1 MELQLKFADF
11 PTLVRHIEQSPDLWK
26 YYHQFLVSE
35 MSDIYAL
42 ARGEYSKPTL
52 FAIFTL
58 FINWIQPLLPESF
71 FEIAGF
77 TTMILVMDAQSV
89 RACAQSLGVELGTPK
104 DLESITEAWEH
115 LLNCVQQSKT
125 TGTYF
130 TPKNIADLMAG
141 LLTLGKARR
150 IVDPACGTGNLL
162 VPYLQRFTPAMRVQE
177 LENIYGWDINPLN
190 IVIARLN
197 LLLGVLEFLNP
208 KDIPQIWSMLIRNI
222 TTRDALQLKS
232 LPHGFDAAILNPPF
246 LRIEMLKNHK
256 EALGE
261 FDLIH
266 RRLDSYLLFLELC
279 LYLINEAGEV
289 VAIVPDKVLTE
300 SNGKLLR
307 QKILDENLLRK
318 LIDCR
323 NEEIFHATVHPV
335 ILHLSGQYARE
346 AVEIYSLGKQDKGSY
361 KLRRQDS
368 VPASLF
374 QTLPSARIDPQLTTE
389 RVHILEKI
397 FATSFPLKEIAY
409 VSYGAQP
416 GIKGN
421 FVFASTGQPPDNKQM
436 KWLLRGRDIKKYGI
450 EKPSYVI
457 NYVPEK
463 LHRPAFPQLF
473 LSPRVVVQKVT
484 GKQGLIAGI
493 VPPGVEYYTDDSII
507 NIITLNN
514 LASVPA
520 AFRKNRGLKF
530 VAGNNKSIPVGKQ
543 SWQEVTKSYAR
554 GALIREDLHAFYKEF
569 TPSVLCAAINSQ
581 VVAFFFKLLLA
592 GGLNVFPEHVRWLPI
607 APNLITRTPEITAQ
621 LGNLA
626 EIDDEILNT
635 SVFKAYALN
644 AGEIS
649 TIKRFVGNQG

>member
-1 MELQLKFADF
+1 M
-11 PTLVRHIEQSPDLWK
+11 RHIEQRPDLLK
-26 YYHQFLVSE
+26 DYNEFLAAE

-52 FAIFTL
+52 LASFIL
-58 FINWIQPLLPESF
+58 FINWVLPGLPENF
-71 FEIAGF
+71 LQVTGLEKI
-77 TTMILVMDAQSV
+77 ILPMDPESV
-89 RACAQSLGVELGTPK
+89 RTCALSLGVELEPPT
-104 DLESITEAWEH
+104 DLESTTETWER
-115 LLNCVQQSKT
+115 LLNRVQQSKT

-130 TPKNIADLMAG
+130 TPIKIAELMAS
-141 LLTLGKARR
+141 LLILGEGRR
-150 IVDPACGTGNLL
+150 IVDPACGTGILL
-162 VPYLQRFTPAMRVQE
+162 VPYLHRFPPEKRVQE
-177 LENIYGWDINPLN
+177 LKNVCGWDINPLN
-190 IVIARLN
+190 VVIARVN
-197 LLLGVLEFLNP
+197 LLLEVLESRNAKYIKDLN
-208 KDIPQIWSMLIRNI
+208 DIAQIWALLKENI

-232 LPHGFDAAILNPPF
+232 LPHGFDAAIINPPY
-246 LRIEMLKNHK
+246 LRIEMLKNQK

-279 LYLINEAGEV
+279 LHLINEAGEV

-323 NEEIFHATVHPV
+323 NEEIFNANVNPV
-335 ILHLSGQYARE
+335 ILHLSGKYAKE
-346 AVEIYSLGKQDKGSY
+346 AVETYSLGKQDGSY
-361 KLRRQDS
+361 RLRRQDS
-368 VPASLF
+368 VPVSLF

-389 RVHILEKI
+389 RVRILEKI
-397 FATSFPLKEIAY
+397 FTKSFPLKEIAY

-421 FVFASTGQPPDNKQM
+421 FVFESVTQPSDNKQM
-436 KWLLRGRDIKKYGI
+436 KWLLRGRDVKKYRI
-450 EKPSYVI
+450 EPPSYVI

-493 VPPGVEYYTDDSII
+493 VPTGAEYYTDDSII
-507 NIITLNN
+507 NIITLDN

-530 VAGNNKSIPVGKQ
+530 VAGNNERIPVGKQ
-543 SWQEVTKSYAR
+543 WWQEVTKAYAR
-554 GALIREDLHAFYKEF
+554 GAVIREDLSAFYKQF
-569 TPSVLCAAINSQ
+569 SPIVLCATINSQ
-581 VVAFFFKLLLA
+581 VIAFFFKLLLA
-592 GGLNVFPEHVRWLPI
+592 GGLNVFPEHVRWLPVTPDI
-607 APNLITRTPEITAQ
+607 ITCAPNITTQ
-621 LGNLA
+621 LA
-626 EIDDEILNT
+626 DIDHFDEELLNA
-635 SVFKAYALN
+635 SVFQAYGLN
-644 AGEIS
+644 AGEIG
-649 TIKRFVGNQG
+649 TIKRFLAN